1 MDCDKAIYRV
11 YGYLDGELTVWRRW
25 TIRRH
30 LDKCP
35 PCAQGF
41 DFEVELR
48 EMRAQ
53 VVSLRTAVVGRRRPI
68 AIGVESGFAGR
79 AQDSPMSGPGGKP
92 AAERRVWFDGDW
104 HGTAIFR
111 REHLPPGAVVQGPA
125 IVEQMDTTT
134 VIEPRDRA
142 HVDAHGNLEIAV
154 RALRG

>member
-1 MDCDKAIYRV
+1 DMQFAGQTHV
-11 YGYLDGELTVWRRW
+11 LTVGIPRTDFARDDLVAAFERAYWQR
-25 TIRRH
+25 
-30 LDKCP
+30 
-35 PCAQGF
+35 
-41 DFEVELR
+41 FEVELR

-154 RALRG
+154 R